1 MKIDLS
7 IPANVVI
14 ARDSRESSPA
24 LSMATIDGFQS
35 VPNTKYQD
43 FGLFTTPELHYVTRT
58 LNDPDFGKPT
68 EDGYYSK
75 LAKSFKKFIPF
86 VNLIMKNRYNY

>member
-1 MKIDLS
+1 MEVIKNLVSDLKIDLS

-43 FGLFTTPELHYVTRT
+43 FGLFTTQNY
-58 LNDPDFGKPT
+58 
-68 EDGYYSK
+68 
-75 LAKSFKKFIPF
+75 
-86 VNLIMKNRYNY
+86 IMLLEH